1 MQINIKDEQN
11 NIVYT
16 YGESLWTGK
25 RTLFVNGVEA
35 KKITKK
41 KPIFLVGL
49 NNYIDICVINYVKS
63 EKVFLHHLMY
73 YKKIAKNYL
82 TEI

>member
-1 MQINIKDEQN
+1 MHNIGTNVIKVLLNKFFFSKKSGYEDKKQN
-11 NIVYT
+11 C
-16 YGESLWTGK
+16 
-25 RTLFVNGVEA
+25 F
-35 KKITKK
+35 KK
-41 KPIFLVGL
+41 KPLFLVGL